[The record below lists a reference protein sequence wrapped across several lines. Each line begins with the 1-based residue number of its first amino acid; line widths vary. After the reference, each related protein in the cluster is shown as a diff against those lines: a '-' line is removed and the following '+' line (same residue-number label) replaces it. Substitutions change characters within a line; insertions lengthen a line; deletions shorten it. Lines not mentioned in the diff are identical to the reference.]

1 MDPDEA
7 EGAQAMEI
15 FRTASQARA
24 WSRKCR
30 LSGARVGLVPTM
42 GALHD
47 GHASLF
53 AEARRMTDSVMVSIF
68 VNPTQFGP
76 GEDFEKY
83 PRTWE
88 SDLETASRQGVA
100 AVFAP
105 GADFYPQGYRAVV
118 SVPGWNSVLEG
129 AIRPVHF
136 DGVTSVVAKLFHS
149 AEPDVAVFG
158 QKDAQQALLI
168 RRMVR
173 DLDFGLELVV
183 APIVREADG
192 LALSSRNR
200 YLSAPQ
206 RKRALALH
214 RALDA
219 SVAAWNSGLR
229 APSRILD
236 AGRAELALDPPD
248 SVDYFTLLDPDTL
261 RILDKEDRWEGSA
274 LLVAAA
280 RYGTTRLID
289 NAALG
294 TVW

>member
-1 MDPDEA
+1 
-7 EGAQAMEI
+7 MEI

-24 WSRKCR
+24 WSRKR
-30 LSGARVGLVPTM
+30 KLSGARVGLVPTM
-42 GALHD
+42 GALHE

-53 AEARRMTDSVMVSIF
+53 AEARRKTDSVIISIF

-83 PRTWE
+83 PRTWD
-88 SDLETASRQGVA
+88 SDLETASRQGVS

-105 GADFYPQGYRAVV
+105 GADFYPEGYRTVV
-118 SVPGWNSVLEG
+118 SVPRWNSVLEG

-136 DGVTSVVAKLFHS
+136 DGVTSVVAKLFHG

-200 YLSAPQ
+200 YLSASE
-206 RKRALALH
+206 RSRALVLH
-214 RALDA
+214 RALEA
-219 SVAAWNSGLR
+219 SVAVWESGLR
-229 APSRILD
+229 SPSAILD
-236 AGRAELALDPPD
+236 AGRGELALDPPD

-261 RILDKEDRWEGSA
+261 RILDGESRWEGPA
-274 LLVAAA
+274 VLVAAA
-280 RYGTTRLID
+280 RYGNTRLID

-294 TVW
+294 EVW